1 VRFGRIASIE
11 GVVFSIGERFAP
23 SIAADVP
30 GRAEAFPPPVEV
42 DPPPEDFPGDVEKP
56 PSVPKAIP
64 PADDETIPSAPSAV
78 FDSDEALVSDPDEVS
93 FPDDPCMARAGACE
107 NVARAG
113 PGARTGMSDAF
124 VPSCSDALPSKSILK
139 GRNEWRYKYAKFHC
153 HKQIV

>member
-1 VRFGRIASIE
+1 MGE
-11 GVVFSIGERFAP
+11 GFAP
-23 SIAADVP
+23 PVATDVP
-30 GRAEAFPPPVEV
+30 GRAEVFPPPVEV
-42 DPPPEDFPGDVEKP
+42 GPAPEDFPGDVEEP

-78 FDSDEALVSDPDEVS
+78 FDSDEALASDPDEVA

-124 VPSCSDALPSKSILK
+124 VPSCSDALPCKSILK
-139 GRNEWRYKYAKFHC
+139 GRNECQYKYAKFHC